1 MGAMDR
7 RYIKGGSVV
16 WALNGVFSRG
26 LWAYG
31 PRGRGEGAGRGRR
44 GICSVGLK
52 RWRY

>member
-26 LWAYG
+26 LWG
-31 PRGRGEGAGRGRR
+31 LGAEGRGRR

-52 RWRY
+52 RWRYYISD